1 MQGPPAHGPQLQGPL
16 AHGDVRADLAAAL
29 HRGVSGLLGIE
40 TVELGPERVEL
51 RLAVDERVHQPYGIL
66 HGGVSALLAEAA
78 ASFGA
83 SLAAPPGHF
92 VVGIELN
99 ASHLRPMREG
109 VLSAV
114 ATPVRVGRS
123 VQVWEI
129 CLSDER
135 GREIC
140 RSRCTLAVLR
150 IGSGDGADPST
161 SEPSSSW

>member
-1 MQGPPAHGPQLQGPL
+1 VPEERYLSP
-16 AHGDVRADLAAAL
+16 HGDVDADLATAVR
-29 HRGVSGLLGIE
+29 RGVVGVLGIE
-40 TVELGPERVEL
+40 TVSADPDRVEL
-51 RLAVDERVHQPYGIL
+51 RLVVDERVHQGYGIL
-66 HGGVSALLAEAA
+66 HGGVSALLAETA
-78 ASFGA
+78 ASLGA

-109 VLSAV
+109 VLTTV

-129 CLSDER
+129 SLTDED

-140 RSRCTLAVLR
+140 RSRCSLSVVPRRAD
-150 IGSGDGADPST
+150 DGRASAAEAHP
-161 SEPSSSW
+161 PG